1 MSKPMNRICIT
12 LSLLSLV
19 NMPAFAQEGLLE
31 IYQRALL
38 NDPVIREAEANF
50 LATSEVKA
58 QARSGLLPS
67 LSLSGSSSDSYSKN
81 PNPPLDFI
89 TGQPS
94 VTFSGSESDSQSSS
108 LSLSLSQTVFDWGQY
123 LSLKQADKTIL
134 RAETDLASTQQD
146 LMIRVASAYFN
157 VLSADD
163 LLSADIAAREALSQQ
178 LEQARR
184 RFEVGLIAITSVQ
197 EAQAGYDQTVASV
210 IGSERTLATA
220 KESLR
225 EIIDDYVD
233 ELRSPIDDLPLL
245 TPDPASVDAWVAA
258 AQGQNLALVAS
269 RIATEI
275 AQDDIQI
282 SRSSRF
288 PTLRLSASG
297 SDNTSTSTQ
306 TTNSFIGPSITT
318 PPSSSDRQSNSV
330 QLSLSVPIFSGGA
343 NRSRIQQS
351 VYRHRAAIQSLERV
365 ARQTE
370 RLTRDAYLGVT
381 SEISRVQALRQ
392 ALESSRTALLATQA
406 GFEVGQRTGVDVVN
420 AQNTLRRAE
429 TTYAGSRYEYLLNLL
444 RLKQAAGSLSE
455 VDIAEIDAWL
465 Q

>member
-1 MSKPMNRICIT
+1 MMRIC
-12 LSLLSLV
+12 LVLGLLMLV
-19 NMPAFAQEGLLE
+19 TGPALAQEGLLE

-58 QARSGLLPS
+58 QARSSLLPS
-67 LSLSGSSSDSYSKN
+67 LSLSASDSDSYSKN

-94 VTFSGSESDSQSSS
+94 TIFSGSEADSQSSS
-108 LSLSLSQTVFDWGQY
+108 LSLSLSQTIFDWGQY
-123 LSLKQADKTIL
+123 LSLKQADKTIM
-134 RAETDLASTQQD
+134 RAQTDLASTQQD
-146 LMIRVASAYFN
+146 LMIRVANAYFN
-157 VLSADD
+157 VLSAED

-178 LEQARR
+178 LEQAQR
-184 RFEVGLIAITSVQ
+184 RFDVGLIAITNVQ

-210 IGSERTLATA
+210 IGSERILATA
-220 KESLR
+220 RESLR
-225 EIIDDYVD
+225 EIIDDYVAD
-233 ELRSPIDDLPLL
+233 LKSPIDDLPLL
-245 TPDPASVDAWVAA
+245 TPDPASVEAWVEAS
-258 AQGQNLALVAS
+258 QGQNLALAAS

-275 AQDDIQI
+275 AQDDIKI

-288 PTLRLSASG
+288 PTLRLAAAG
-297 SDNTSTSTQ
+297 SDNSSTSTQ
-306 TTNSFIGPSITT
+306 TTNSFAGPAITT
-318 PPSSSDRQSNSV
+318 PPSSSDRESNSISLN
-330 QLSLSVPIFSGGA
+330 LSMPIFTGGA

-351 VYRHRAAIQSLERV
+351 VYRHRASIESLERI

-420 AQNTLRRAE
+420 AQNNVRRAE
-429 TTYAGSRYEYLLNLL
+429 TTYAGARYEYLLNLL

-455 VDIAEIDAWL
+455 LDLAEIDTWL
-465 Q
+465 E